1 LDKVTSGLG
10 LDKVTQLVNAGD
22 LDLKELKD
30 KLQLGDLSG
39 KLNLDDLTKLDGIL
53 SGLTDGISK
62 DEGSDLKALIDG
74 LPLDGL
80 TGDSTGKL
88 DLGSA
93 TDKLDI
99 TSFLS
104 GLGSAQCVDLK
115 ELTDKLELGGLF
127 DKLDITKSVSAGQ
140 CLSLDQLTG
149 KFDLGG
155 IFDKLK
161 ITQFITD
168 VSDDKELDLG
178 GLTNQL
184 ELGGFLNKLDITK
197 FMSEVCNGQ
206 SFDFLGFADKLGLSD
221 LLTKVDFTQYF
232 SGVCNGQAFDLKEL
246 MDKRNVSGLISGV
259 IKGQDLGLG
268 GLTGGLKLDSVT
280 DQLDMKAIT
289 GFMKDANL
297 MSDRLQFLL
306 KGLPSQAKGANVE
319 GILADVK
326 GQASAILA
334 KVQGIADGA
343 KSGLDLSSSLSGLD
357 ILSYKIDVAMKQVKS
372 LANDGIGA
380 AKTKEISKML
390 TDSLSLIK
398 QLKV

>member
-1 LDKVTSGLG
+1 M
-10 LDKVTQLVNAGD
+10 
-22 LDLKELKD
+22 
-30 KLQLGDLSG
+30 
-39 KLNLDDLTKLDGIL
+39 NLDDLTKLDGLL

-62 DEGSDLKALIDG
+62 DEGLELKALIDG

-104 GLGSAQCVDLK
+104 GLGSGQCVDPK
-115 ELTDKLELGGLF
+115 ELTDKLELGDLF
-127 DKLDITKSVSAGQ
+127 NKLDITKSISAGQ
-140 CLSLDQLTG
+140 CLDLDQLTG
-149 KFDLGG
+149 KLDLGG

-168 VSDDKELDLG
+168 VSNGKKLDLE
-178 GLTNQL
+178 GLTKQL
-184 ELGGFLNKLDITK
+184 ELGGVLDKLDIAK
-197 FMSEVCNGQ
+197 FTSEICNGQ
-206 SFDFLGFADKLGLSD
+206 GFDFLGFADKMGLGD
-221 LLTKVDFTQYF
+221 LLTKVDLTQYL
-232 SGVCNGQAFDLKEL
+232 SGVCNGQAFDLKRL
-246 MDKRNVSGLISGV
+246 KDKRDISGLISGV
-259 IKGQDLGLG
+259 TKGQSLGLG

-280 DQLDMKAIT
+280 EKLDMKAVT

-297 MSDRLQFLL
+297 MSDRLQFFL
-306 KGLPSQAKGANVE
+306 KGLPSQAKGANGE
-319 GILADVK
+319 GILADAK

-343 KSGLDLSSSLSGLD
+343 KSGLDLSASLSALN

-372 LANDGIGA
+372 LANGGIGA

-390 TDSLSLIK
+390 TDSLSLIE